1 MNLDLAS
8 NALAAWKY
16 GWRDRSWAPL
26 GAARMELLVKEDF
39 FNGLPVAF
47 FRNIKSE
54 FVSQATPPTRT

>member
-1 MNLDLAS
+1 MV
-8 NALAAWKY
+8 

-54 FVSQATPPTRT
+54 FVSQAT